1 MNINS
6 LKVSDLKKV
15 LKDYN
20 TKLKKKMYK
29 MNMKKQEIV
38 QELNKMYKI
47 TDKKDKILF
56 LRKGKQHSYVLHMIG
71 SEKRTEQ
78 DSKDKAAKA
87 KRKAVSDKKKKEN
100 FKKQIIKAEKDK
112 RIRRK
117 PVNKKSK
124 KKNNDLE
131 QMIYDMVDNTKL

>member
-20 TKLKKKMYK
+20 DKLKKKLYK
-29 MNMKKQEIV
+29 MSMKKQDIV
-38 QELNKMYKI
+38 TELNKMYKV

-56 LRKGKQHSYVLHMIG
+56 LRKGKQHSYVLHMVG
-71 SEKRTEQ
+71 SKKRTEQ
-78 DSKDKAAKA
+78 DLKNKAAKA
-87 KRKAVSDKKKKEN
+87 ARKVISEKKKKEN
-100 FKKQIIKAEKDK
+100 FKKKIIKAERDK
-112 RIRRK
+112 RIRR
-117 PVNKKSK
+117 PVNKKPK